1 LAAFDQKSR
10 SPAVSPPDEL
20 KHQAE
25 QFRASGLLG
34 KPGTL
39 SRLFDFLL
47 ARSLEG
53 DAPKE
58 TEIALQVFGKSPGF
72 DVSQDAVVRVY
83 VHKLRRRLEEFNGRT
98 PDAARIVIPKGEYR
112 LLLERPLAEPAVAT
126 AETTTPPVPARRAN
140 WLGIGIATCC
150 ALIVGALLGA
160 GFSMGGAQW
169 DMREV
174 RHSAVWAPLLADDL
188 PITVVIGDYYLLGEA
203 NPRTGHI
210 DRLVREFFIN
220 SHEDFRDHAEL
231 NPHLMQR
238 YRNLD
243 LTYLPAAS
251 AFALQDIVPVLG
263 TAKPVRVV
271 LMSQLDANA
280 LKNSH
285 IVYIGYISGLG
296 MLGDRVFA
304 ASRVSPGGSYD
315 ELVDTKTDHRYL
327 STAMGATNDGE
338 FRDYGYFSTFAG
350 PNGNRVLV
358 IAGTRD
364 VGVMQIAQS
373 LSQRRAVEDICQH
386 AGATAAFESLVEVSG
401 VGKTGLQ
408 SRSLFVSALKADKI
422 WDGG

>member
-1 LAAFDQKSR
+1 
-10 SPAVSPPDEL
+10 VSQSDEL
-20 KHQAE
+20 TQYAE

-53 DAPKE
+53 EAPKE

-83 VHKLRRRLEEFNGRT
+83 VHKLRRRLEDFNSRATGGG
-98 PDAARIVIPKGEYR
+98 AKIVIPKGEYR
-112 LLLERPLAEPAVAT
+112 LLVERPAEPASGTEA
-126 AETTTPPVPARRAN
+126 PPAAPLGRAN
-140 WLGIGIATCC
+140 WLGIGVAICA
-150 ALIVGALLGA
+150 ALIVGALLGT
-160 GFSMGGAQW
+160 GFSAGGAQW

-174 RHSAVWAPLLADDL
+174 RNSAVWAPLLEDDL
-188 PITVVIGDYYLLGEA
+188 PITIVIGDYYLLGEA
-203 NPRTGHI
+203 NPKTGHI
-210 DRLVREFFIN
+210 ERLVREFFIN

-231 NPHLMQR
+231 NPDLMQR

-251 AFALQDIVPVLG
+251 AFALQDVVPVLG
-263 TAKPVRVV
+263 NAKPVRVV

-315 ELVDTKTDHRYL
+315 ELVDTKTDHKYL
-327 STAMGATNDGE
+327 STAMGAMPDGE

-350 PNGNRVLV
+350 PGNNRIVV

-364 VGVMQIAQS
+364 IGVMQTAQS
-373 LSQRRAVEDICQH
+373 LSQRGDIRELCQH
-386 AGATAAFESLVEVSG
+386 AGAARAFESLVEVSG
-401 VGKTGLQ
+401 VGKTGLHA
-408 SRSLFVSALKADKI
+408 RSLFVSALKADKI
-422 WDGG
+422 WD

>member
-1 LAAFDQKSR
+1 MQR
-10 SPAVSPPDEL
+10 
-20 KHQAE
+20 AE

-34 KPGTL
+34 RPGSL
-39 SRLFDFLL
+39 SRLFDYLL

-53 DAPKE
+53 EAPKE
-58 TEIALQVFGKSPGF
+58 TEIALQVFGKSP
-72 DVSQDAVVRVY
+72 QDSVARVY
-83 VHKLRRRLEEFNGRT
+83 VHKLRRRLEDFNAR
-98 PDAARIVIPKGEYR
+98 AASGEAKIVIPKGEYR
-112 LLLERPLAEPAVAT
+112 LLLERPPEPAIEEA
-126 AETTTPPVPARRAN
+126 PPPAPTRRAN
-140 WLGIGIATCC
+140 WLGIGLAACG
-150 ALIVGALLGA
+150 ALIVGTLLGT
-160 GFSMGGAQW
+160 GFSAGGAQW

-174 RHSAVWAPLLADDL
+174 RNSAVWAPLLEDDL

-203 NPRTGHI
+203 NPQTGHI

-231 NPHLMQR
+231 NPQLMQR

-263 TAKPVRVV
+263 NAKPVRVV
-271 LMSQLDANA
+271 LMSQLDANS

-304 ASRVSPGGSYD
+304 VSRVSPGGSYD
-315 ELVDTKTDHRYL
+315 ELVDNQTKHTYL
-327 STAMGATNDGE
+327 STAMGAMPDGE

-350 PNGNRVLV
+350 PDGNRIVV

-364 VGVMQIAQS
+364 IGVMQVAQS
-373 LSQRRAVEDICQH
+373 LSQRKEIHELCKQADAAR
-386 AGATAAFESLVEVSG
+386 AFESLVEVSG
-401 VGKTGLQ
+401 MGKTGLHA
-408 SRSLFVSALKADKI
+408 RPLFVSAMKAEKV
-422 WDGG
+422 WDSSG

>member
-1 LAAFDQKSR
+1 V
-10 SPAVSPPDEL
+10 SPADEL
-20 KHQAE
+20 THHAE

-47 ARSLEG
+47 SRSLEG
-53 DAPKE
+53 GAPKE

-83 VHKLRRRLEEFNGRT
+83 VHKLRRRLEDFNSRATQGG
-98 PDAARIVIPKGEYR
+98 PKIVIPKGEYR
-112 LLLERPLAEPAVAT
+112 LLLERPAQAVGEVAPAPAVRL
-126 AETTTPPVPARRAN
+126 RRAN
-140 WLGIGIATCC
+140 WIGIGVAICC
-150 ALIVGALLGA
+150 SLVVGALLGS
-160 GFSMGGAQW
+160 GFSAGDAQW

-174 RHSAVWAPLLADDL
+174 RHSAVWAPLLEDDL
-188 PITVVIGDYYLLGEA
+188 PITIVVGDYYLLGEA
-203 NPRTGHI
+203 NPTTGHI

-231 NPHLMQR
+231 NPQLMQR

-251 AFALQDIVPVLG
+251 AFALQDVVPVLG
-263 TAKPVRVV
+263 TTKPVRVV

-315 ELVDTKTDHRYL
+315 ELVDAKTDHKYL
-327 STAMGATNDGE
+327 STAMGAMPDGE

-350 PNGNRVLV
+350 PGKNRIVV

-364 VGVMQIAQS
+364 IGVMQIAQS
-373 LSQRRAVEDICQH
+373 LSQRTDIRELCQH
-386 AGATAAFESLVEVSG
+386 AGKVPAFESLVEVSG
-401 VGKTGLQ
+401 MGKTGLH
-408 SRSLFVSALKADKI
+408 SRSLFVSAMKADRV

>member
-1 LAAFDQKSR
+1 MQ
-10 SPAVSPPDEL
+10 
-20 KHQAE
+20 HAE

-83 VHKLRRRLEEFNGRT
+83 VHKLRRRLEEFN
-98 PDAARIVIPKGEYR
+98 ARAESGGAKVVIPKGEYR
-112 LLLERPLAEPAVAT
+112 LLLESPAGPAT
-126 AETTTPPVPARRAN
+126 EIAAPPAPPARRAS
-140 WLGIGIATCC
+140 WLGIGIAVCG
-150 ALIVGALLGA
+150 ALIVGTLLGT
-160 GFSMGGAQW
+160 GFSAGGAQW

-174 RHSAVWAPLLADDL
+174 RNSAVWAPVLDDDR
-188 PITVVIGDYYLLGEA
+188 PITIVIGDYYLLGEA
-203 NPRTGHI
+203 NPQTGHI

-231 NPHLMQR
+231 NPQLMQR

-263 TAKPVRVV
+263 SSKPVRVV
-271 LMSQLDANA
+271 LMSQLDANS

-315 ELVDTKTDHRYL
+315 ELVDTETHHTYL
-327 STAMGATNDGE
+327 STAMGAMPDGE

-350 PNGNRVLV
+350 PDGNRIVV

-364 VGVMQIAQS
+364 IGVMQIAQS
-373 LSQRRAVEDICQH
+373 LSQRTAIRELSLR
-386 AGATAAFESLVEVSG
+386 AGAARAFESLVEVSG
-401 VGKTGLQ
+401 MGKTGLHA
-408 SRSLFVSALKADKI
+408 RPLFVTSMKAEKV
-422 WDGG
+422 WDASG

>member
-1 LAAFDQKSR
+1 
-10 SPAVSPPDEL
+10 VSPSDEL
-20 KHQAE
+20 MHHAE

-53 DAPKE
+53 GAPKE

-98 PDAARIVIPKGEYR
+98 PDAPNIVIPKGEYR
-112 LLLERPLAEPAVAT
+112 LLLERPATEPVVAPV
-126 AETTTPPVPARRAN
+126 ETSTPPVPVRRAN

-174 RHSAVWAPLLADDL
+174 RHSAVWGPLLADDL
-188 PITVVIGDYYLLGEA
+188 PITIVVGDYYLLGEA
-203 NPRTGHI
+203 NPQTGHI

-231 NPHLMQR
+231 NPQLMQR

-315 ELVDTKTDHRYL
+315 ELVDTKTDHTYL
-327 STAMGATNDGE
+327 STAMGASSDGE

-350 PNGNRVLV
+350 PNGNRVVV

-364 VGVMQIAQS
+364 IGVMQIAQS
-373 LSQRRAVEDICQH
+373 LAARHDVDDLCKN
-386 AGATAAFESLVEVSG
+386 AGKAPAFESLVEISG
-401 VGKTGLQ
+401 MGKTGFK
-408 SRSLFVSALKADKI
+408 SRSLFVSGMKAEKI
-422 WDGG
+422 WESG

>member
-1 LAAFDQKSR
+1 
-10 SPAVSPPDEL
+10 VSPPDEL
-20 KHQAE
+20 MHHAE

-47 ARSLEG
+47 ARSLQG

-83 VHKLRRRLEEFNGRT
+83 VHKLRRRLEEFS
-98 PDAARIVIPKGEYR
+98 ARAPGSGKIVIPKGEYR
-112 LLLERPLAEPAVAT
+112 LLLEPVVEPTAPAVA
-126 AETTTPPVPARRAN
+126 APTPRAPSRRAS
-140 WLGIGIATCC
+140 WIGIGVAICC
-150 ALIVGALLGA
+150 ALVVGALLGT
-160 GFSMGGAQW
+160 GFSAGGAQW

-174 RHSAVWAPLLADDL
+174 RNSAVWAPLLADDL
-188 PITVVIGDYYLLGEA
+188 PITIVIGDYYLLGEA

-231 NPHLMQR
+231 NPQLMQR

-263 TAKPVRVV
+263 TTKPVRVV

-285 IVYIGYISGLG
+285 IVYIGYVSGLG

-315 ELVDTKTDHRYL
+315 ELVDTQTDHTYL
-327 STAMGATNDGE
+327 STAMGAASGGE

-350 PNGNRVLV
+350 PSGNRVVV

-364 VGVMQIAQS
+364 IGVMQIAQS
-373 LSQRRAVEDICQH
+373 LSQRHDVRELCQRAGD
-386 AGATAAFESLVEVSG
+386 AKAFESLVEISG
-401 VGKTGLQ
+401 MGKTGLQ
-408 SRSLFVSALKADKI
+408 SRSLFVTAMKADKI
-422 WDGG
+422 WESG

>member
-1 LAAFDQKSR
+1 M
-10 SPAVSPPDEL
+10 SPSDEL
-20 KHQAE
+20 QHHAE

-47 ARSLEG
+47 ARSLAG
-53 DAPKE
+53 GAPKE

-83 VHKLRRRLEEFNGRT
+83 VHKLRRRLEEFS
-98 PDAARIVIPKGEYR
+98 ARAPGGAKIVIPKGEYR
-112 LLLERPLAEPAVAT
+112 LLLEQPAVEPVV
-126 AETTTPPVPARRAN
+126 ETVAAPLVASPRRAN
-140 WLGIGIATCC
+140 WLGIGIAICC
-150 ALIVGALLGA
+150 ALIVGALLGT
-160 GFSMGGAQW
+160 GFSAGGAQW

-174 RHSAVWAPLLADDL
+174 RHSAVWAPVLEDDL
-188 PITVVIGDYYLLGEA
+188 PITIVIGDYYLLGEA
-203 NPRTGHI
+203 NAQTGHI

-231 NPHLMQR
+231 NPELMQR

-251 AFALQDIVPVLG
+251 AFALQDVVPVLG
-263 TAKPVRVV
+263 TTKPVRVV
-271 LMSQLDANA
+271 LMSQLDANS

-285 IVYIGYISGLG
+285 IVYIGYVSGLG

-304 ASRVSPGGSYD
+304 AARVSPGGSYD
-315 ELVDTKTDHRYL
+315 ELVDSQTNRTYL
-327 STAMGATNDGE
+327 STAMGAAAGGE

-350 PNGNRVLV
+350 PGGNRIVV

-364 VGVMQIAQS
+364 IGVMQVAQS
-373 LSQRRAVEDICQH
+373 VSQRAEVRDLSQKA
-386 AGATAAFESLVEVSG
+386 AGAKAFESLYEVSG
-401 VGKTGLQ
+401 VGKTGLH
-408 SRSLFVSALKADKI
+408 SRSLFVTAMKADTI
-422 WDGG
+422 WDAS

>member
-1 LAAFDQKSR
+1 M
-10 SPAVSPPDEL
+10 SPSDEL
-20 KHQAE
+20 MHHAE

-53 DAPKE
+53 GAPKE

-83 VHKLRRRLEEFNGRT
+83 VHKLRRRLEEFNGRM
-98 PDAARIVIPKGEYR
+98 PDAPNIIIPKGEYR
-112 LLLERPLAEPAVAT
+112 LLLERPATEPVVAPV
-126 AETTTPPVPARRAN
+126 ETSAPPVPVRRAN

-174 RHSAVWAPLLADDL
+174 RHSAVWGPLLADDL
-188 PITVVIGDYYLLGEA
+188 PITIVVGDYYLLGEA
-203 NPRTGHI
+203 NPQTGHI

-231 NPHLMQR
+231 NPQLMQR

-315 ELVDTKTDHRYL
+315 ELVDTKTDHTYL
-327 STAMGATNDGE
+327 STAMGASSDGE

-350 PNGNRVLV
+350 PNGNRVVV

-364 VGVMQIAQS
+364 IGVMQIAQS
-373 LSQRRAVEDICQH
+373 LAARHDVDDLCKN
-386 AGATAAFESLVEVSG
+386 AGKAPAFESLVEISG
-401 VGKTGLQ
+401 MGKTGFK
-408 SRSLFVSALKADKI
+408 SRSLFVSGMKAEKI
-422 WDGG
+422 WESG

>member
-1 LAAFDQKSR
+1 M
-10 SPAVSPPDEL
+10 SPSDEL
-20 KHQAE
+20 THHAG

-83 VHKLRRRLEEFNGRT
+83 VHKLRRRLEEFNART
-98 PDAARIVIPKGEYR
+98 PGGAKIVIPKGEYR
-112 LLLERPLAEPAVAT
+112 LLLELPAVEPVAAT
-126 AETTTPPVPARRAN
+126 TAPPAAPSRRAS
-140 WLGIGIATCC
+140 WLGIGIAVCC
-150 ALIVGALLGA
+150 ALVVGALLGT
-160 GFSMGGAQW
+160 GFSAGGAQW

-174 RHSAVWAPLLADDL
+174 RHSAVWAPLLEDDL
-188 PITVVIGDYYLLGEA
+188 PITIVVGDYYLLGEA
-203 NPRTGHI
+203 NSKTGHI

-231 NPHLMQR
+231 NPQLMQR

-251 AFALQDIVPVLG
+251 AFALQDVVPVLG
-263 TAKPVRVV
+263 TTKPVRVV

-304 ASRVSPGGSYD
+304 ASRVAPGGSYD
-315 ELVDTKTDHRYL
+315 ELVDTKTTHTYL
-327 STAMGATNDGE
+327 STAMGAMPDGE

-350 PNGNRVLV
+350 PGKNRIVV

-364 VGVMQIAQS
+364 IGVMQVAQS
-373 LSQRRAVEDICQH
+373 LSQRGDVRDLCQRAGS
-386 AGATAAFESLVEVSG
+386 APAFESLVEVSG
-401 VGKTGLQ
+401 MGKTGLH
-408 SRSLFVSALKADKI
+408 SRLLFVTAMKAERI
-422 WDGG
+422 WDSG

>member
-1 LAAFDQKSR
+1 M
-10 SPAVSPPDEL
+10 SPSDEL
-20 KHQAE
+20 THHAE

-39 SRLFDFLL
+39 SRLFDYLL
-47 ARSLEG
+47 TRSLEG

-58 TEIALQVFGKSPGF
+58 TEIALQVFGKSPTF

-83 VHKLRRRLEEFNGRT
+83 VHKLRRRLEEFNSR
-98 PDAARIVIPKGEYR
+98 AASGGAKVVIPKGEYR
-112 LLLERPLAEPAVAT
+112 LLLEHPVEPASEIVA
-126 AETTTPPVPARRAN
+126 PPVPPVRRAN
-140 WLGIGIATCC
+140 WLGIGLAICG
-150 ALIVGALLGA
+150 ALVVGALLGT
-160 GFSMGGAQW
+160 GFSAGGAQW

-174 RHSAVWAPLLADDL
+174 RNSAVWAPVLDDDR
-188 PITVVIGDYYLLGEA
+188 PITIVIGDYYLLGEA
-203 NPRTGHI
+203 NPQTGHI

-231 NPHLMQR
+231 NPQLMQR

-251 AFALQDIVPVLG
+251 AFALQDVVPVLG
-263 TAKPVRVV
+263 SSKPVRVV
-271 LMSQLDANA
+271 LMSQLDANS

-304 ASRVSPGGSYD
+304 ASRVAPGGSYD
-315 ELVDTKTDHRYL
+315 ELVDNQTQHTYL
-327 STAMGATNDGE
+327 STAMGAMPDGE

-350 PNGNRVLV
+350 PDGNRIVV

-364 VGVMQIAQS
+364 IGVMQVAQS
-373 LSQRRAVEDICQH
+373 LSQRSAIRELCQH
-386 AGATAAFESLVEVSG
+386 AGAARAFESLVEVSG
-401 VGKTGLQ
+401 MGKTGLHA
-408 SRSLFVSALKADKI
+408 RSLFVSGMKAEKV
-422 WDGG
+422 WDGSG

>member
-1 LAAFDQKSR
+1 M
-10 SPAVSPPDEL
+10 SPPDEL
-20 KHQAE
+20 MHHAE

-47 ARSLEG
+47 ARSLQG

-83 VHKLRRRLEEFNGRT
+83 VHKLRRRLEEFS
-98 PDAARIVIPKGEYR
+98 ARAPGSGKIVIPKGEYR
-112 LLLERPLAEPAVAT
+112 LLLEPVVEPTAPAVA
-126 AETTTPPVPARRAN
+126 APTPRAPSRRAS
-140 WLGIGIATCC
+140 WIGIGVAICC
-150 ALIVGALLGA
+150 ALVVGALLGT
-160 GFSMGGAQW
+160 GFSAGGAQW

-174 RHSAVWAPLLADDL
+174 RNSAVWAPLLADDL
-188 PITVVIGDYYLLGEA
+188 PITIVIGDYYLLGEA

-231 NPHLMQR
+231 NPQLMQR

-263 TAKPVRVV
+263 TTKPVRVV

-285 IVYIGYISGLG
+285 IVYIGYVSGLG

-315 ELVDTKTDHRYL
+315 ELLDTQTDHTYL
-327 STAMGATNDGE
+327 STAMGAASGGE

-350 PNGNRVLV
+350 PSGNRVVV

-364 VGVMQIAQS
+364 IGVMQIAQS
-373 LSQRRAVEDICQH
+373 LSQRHDVRELCQRAGD
-386 AGATAAFESLVEVSG
+386 AKAFESLVEISG
-401 VGKTGLQ
+401 MGKTGLQ
-408 SRSLFVSALKADKI
+408 SRSLFVTAMKADKI
-422 WDGG
+422 WESG

>member
-1 LAAFDQKSR
+1 M
-10 SPAVSPPDEL
+10 SPPDEL
-20 KHQAE
+20 MRHAE

-47 ARSLEG
+47 ARSLQG

-83 VHKLRRRLEEFNGRT
+83 VHKLRRRLEEFS
-98 PDAARIVIPKGEYR
+98 ARAPGSGKIVIPKGEYR
-112 LLLERPLAEPAVAT
+112 LLLEPVVEPTAPAVA
-126 AETTTPPVPARRAN
+126 APTPRAPSRRAS
-140 WLGIGIATCC
+140 WIGIGVAICC
-150 ALIVGALLGA
+150 ALVVGALLGT
-160 GFSMGGAQW
+160 GFSAGGAQW

-174 RHSAVWAPLLADDL
+174 RNSAVWAPLLADDL
-188 PITVVIGDYYLLGEA
+188 PITIVIGDYYLLGEA

-231 NPHLMQR
+231 NPQLMQR

-263 TAKPVRVV
+263 TTKPVRVV

-285 IVYIGYISGLG
+285 IVYIGYVSGLG

-315 ELVDTKTDHRYL
+315 ELVDTQTDHTYL
-327 STAMGATNDGE
+327 STAMGAASGGE

-350 PNGNRVLV
+350 PSGNRVVV

-364 VGVMQIAQS
+364 IGVMQIAQN
-373 LSQRRAVEDICQH
+373 LSQRHDVRELCQRAGD
-386 AGATAAFESLVEVSG
+386 AKAFESLVEISG
-401 VGKTGLQ
+401 MGQTGLQ
-408 SRSLFVSALKADKI
+408 SRSLFVTAMKADKI
-422 WDGG
+422 WESG

>member
-231 NPHLMQR
+231 NPQLMQR

>member
-1 LAAFDQKSR
+1 M
-10 SPAVSPPDEL
+10 SPSDEL
-20 KHQAE
+20 THHAG

-53 DAPKE
+53 GAPKE

-72 DVSQDAVVRVY
+72 DVSQDSVVRVY
-83 VHKLRRRLEEFNGRT
+83 VHKLRRRLEDFN
-98 PDAARIVIPKGEYR
+98 ARSPGGAKIVIPKGEYR
-112 LLLERPLAEPAVAT
+112 LLLEQPATEPAAAT
-126 AETTTPPVPARRAN
+126 QSPPTAAARRAS
-140 WLGIGIATCC
+140 WLGIGIAICC
-150 ALIVGALLGA
+150 ALVVGALLGA
-160 GFSMGGAQW
+160 GFSAGGAQW

-174 RHSAVWAPLLADDL
+174 RHSAVWAPLLEDDL
-188 PITVVIGDYYLLGEA
+188 PITIVIGDYYLLGET
-203 NPRTGHI
+203 NPQTGHV

-231 NPHLMQR
+231 NPQLMQR

-251 AFALQDIVPVLG
+251 AFALQDVVPVLG

-285 IVYIGYISGLG
+285 IVYIGYVSGLG

-304 ASRVSPGGSYD
+304 ASRVTPGGSYD
-315 ELVDTKTDHRYL
+315 ELVDSQTNHTYL
-327 STAMGATNDGE
+327 STAMGAASGGE

-350 PNGNRVLV
+350 PGANRIVV

-364 VGVMQIAQS
+364 IGVMQMAQS
-373 LSQRRAVEDICQH
+373 LSQRDQVRDLCRRAGP
-386 AGATAAFESLVEVSG
+386 AAAFESLVEVSG
-401 VGKTGLQ
+401 VGQTGLH
-408 SRSLFVSALKADKI
+408 SRSLFVSAMKADGI
-422 WDGG
+422 WDAS

>member
-1 LAAFDQKSR
+1 
-10 SPAVSPPDEL
+10 
-20 KHQAE
+20 
-25 QFRASGLLG
+25 
-34 KPGTL
+34 
-39 SRLFDFLL
+39 
-47 ARSLEG
+47 
-53 DAPKE
+53 
-58 TEIALQVFGKSPGF
+58 VFGKSPGF

-83 VHKLRRRLEEFNGRT
+83 VHKLRRRLEEFSGRT
-98 PDAARIVIPKGEYR
+98 PGAAKIVIPKGEYR
-112 LLLERPLAEPAVAT
+112 LLLERPGAEPVVA
-126 AETTTPPVPARRAN
+126 PQRRPRRRDPVAPRELDRHRHC
-140 WLGIGIATCC
+140 TCC
-150 ALIVGALLGA
+150 ALVVGALLGA
-160 GFSMGGAQW
+160 GISMGGAQW

-174 RHSAVWAPLLADDL
+174 RHSAVWAPLLEDDL
-188 PITVVIGDYYLLGEA
+188 PITIVIGDYYLLGEA
-203 NPRTGHI
+203 NPQTGHI

-231 NPHLMQR
+231 NPQLMQR

-315 ELVDTKTDHRYL
+315 ELVDTKTDHTYL
-327 STAMGATNDGE
+327 STAMGASADGE

-350 PNGNRVLV
+350 PNGNRVVV

-364 VGVMQIAQS
+364 IGVMQIAQS
-373 LSQRRAVEDICQH
+373 CVGAHDVDELCRTQARRRR
-386 AGATAAFESLVEVSG
+386 S
-401 VGKTGLQ
+401 
-408 SRSLFVSALKADKI
+408 SRWWRYRGWARRGSSP
-422 WDGG
+422 GRCSCRG

>member
-1 LAAFDQKSR
+1 
-10 SPAVSPPDEL
+10 VSQSDEL
-20 KHQAE
+20 THYAE

-83 VHKLRRRLEEFNGRT
+83 VHKLRRRLEDFNARATGGR
-98 PDAARIVIPKGEYR
+98 AKILLPKGEYR
-112 LLLERPLAEPAVAT
+112 LLLERPAEPASET
-126 AETTTPPVPARRAN
+126 AAPPAAPVRRAS
-140 WLGIGIATCC
+140 WLGIGVAICA
-150 ALIVGALLGA
+150 ALIVGALLGT
-160 GFSMGGAQW
+160 GFSAGSAQW

-174 RHSAVWAPLLADDL
+174 RNSAVWAPLLADDL
-188 PITVVIGDYYLLGEA
+188 PITIMIGEYYLLGEA
-203 NPRTGHI
+203 NPKTGHI

-231 NPHLMQR
+231 NPDLMQR

-251 AFALQDIVPVLG
+251 AFALQDVVPVLG
-263 TAKPVRVV
+263 NTKPVRVV

-315 ELVDTKTDHRYL
+315 ELVDTKTDHTYL
-327 STAMGATNDGE
+327 STAMGAMPDGE

-350 PNGNRVLV
+350 PGNNRIVV

-364 VGVMQIAQS
+364 IGVMQIAQS
-373 LSQRRAVEDICQH
+373 LSQRGDIRELCQR
-386 AGATAAFESLVEVSG
+386 AGAAAAFESLVEVSG
-401 VGKTGLQ
+401 VGKTGLHA
-408 SRSLFVSALKADKI
+408 RSLFVSAMKADKV
-422 WDGG
+422 WDAG

>member
-1 LAAFDQKSR
+1 M
-10 SPAVSPPDEL
+10 SPSDEL
-20 KHQAE
+20 MHHAE

-53 DAPKE
+53 GAPKE

-83 VHKLRRRLEEFNGRT
+83 VHKLRRRLEEFNGRM
-98 PDAARIVIPKGEYR
+98 PDAPNIIIPKGEYR
-112 LLLERPLAEPAVAT
+112 LLLERPATEPVVAPV
-126 AETTTPPVPARRAN
+126 ETSTPPVPVRRAN

-174 RHSAVWAPLLADDL
+174 RHSAVWGPLLADDL
-188 PITVVIGDYYLLGEA
+188 PITIVVGDYYLLGEA
-203 NPRTGHI
+203 NPQTGHI

-231 NPHLMQR
+231 NPQLMQR

-315 ELVDTKTDHRYL
+315 ELVDTKTDHTYL
-327 STAMGATNDGE
+327 STAMGASSDGE

-350 PNGNRVLV
+350 PNGNRVVV

-364 VGVMQIAQS
+364 IGVMQIAQS
-373 LSQRRAVEDICQH
+373 LAARHDVDDLCKN
-386 AGATAAFESLVEVSG
+386 AGKAPAFESLVEISG
-401 VGKTGLQ
+401 MGKTGFK
-408 SRSLFVSALKADKI
+408 SRSLFVSGMKAEKI
-422 WDGG
+422 WESG

>member
-1 LAAFDQKSR
+1 M
-10 SPAVSPPDEL
+10 SPSDEL
-20 KHQAE
+20 MHHAE

-53 DAPKE
+53 GAPKE

-98 PDAARIVIPKGEYR
+98 PDAPNIIIPKGEYR
-112 LLLERPLAEPAVAT
+112 LLLERPATEPVVAPV
-126 AETTTPPVPARRAN
+126 ETSTPPVPVRRAN

-174 RHSAVWAPLLADDL
+174 RHSAVWGPLLADDL
-188 PITVVIGDYYLLGEA
+188 PITIVVGDYYLLGEA
-203 NPRTGHI
+203 NPQTGHI

-231 NPHLMQR
+231 NPQLMQR

-304 ASRVSPGGSYD
+304 VSCVSPGGSYD
-315 ELVDTKTDHRYL
+315 ELVDTKTDHTYL
-327 STAMGATNDGE
+327 STAMGASSDGE

-350 PNGNRVLV
+350 PNGNRVVV

-364 VGVMQIAQS
+364 IGVMQIAQS
-373 LSQRRAVEDICQH
+373 LAARHDVDDLCKN
-386 AGATAAFESLVEVSG
+386 AGKAPAFESLVEISG
-401 VGKTGLQ
+401 MGKTGFK
-408 SRSLFVSALKADKI
+408 SRSLFVSGMKAEKI
-422 WDGG
+422 WESG